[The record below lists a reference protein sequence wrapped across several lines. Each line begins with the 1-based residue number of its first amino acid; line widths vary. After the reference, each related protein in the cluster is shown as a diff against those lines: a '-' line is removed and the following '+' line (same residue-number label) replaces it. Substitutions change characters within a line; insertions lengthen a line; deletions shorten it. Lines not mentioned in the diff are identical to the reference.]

1 MVRSAYN
8 QFVSEHM
15 SSAPGKTAAEKMK
28 AIAAKWR
35 KMKGKGKSKG
45 GLVYAP
51 GHGRGIKL
59 GRKKGKG
66 GDYSDWGANPDM
78 DGEGI
83 WDDIIKPLGKKVLKK
98 GVDLLVEKGGPALA
112 KLAGKKSPLAEKIIN
127 LALEHGGSKLAEL
140 AKNKI
145 EGLGVRHA
153 HKWIKDHIAANPKKS
168 RGRKGKAI
176 FESQPELR
184 RNIAK
189 NLTLHRASGGALSG
203 TIGPRQQAALNAYI
217 KSGGSIL
224 HHRR

>member
-15 SSAPGKTAAEKMK
+15 SSAPGRTAAEKMK

-35 KMKGKGKSKG
+35 KMKGGTKSKG

-59 GRKKGKG
+59 GRKRKGAG
-66 GDYSDWGANPDM
+66 NDFSDYGSNPDL

-83 WDDIIKPLGKKVLKK
+83 WSDIIKPLGKKALQK
-98 GVDLLVEKGGPALA
+98 GVDLLVEKGGPALS
-112 KLAGKKSPLAEKIIN
+112 KWAGNKSPLAGKIIN

-140 AKNKI
+140 AKQKI

-153 HKWIKDHIAANPKKS
+153 HKWIKDHIAANPKKR
-168 RGRKGKAI
+168 RGGAVMNIEDSWQHPTIPARKRK
-176 FESQPELR
+176 
-184 RNIAK
+184 
-189 NLTLHRASGGALSG
+189 GGALSG